1 MNLLK
6 HVDIIRCTSG
16 THNLADPDLTSH
28 VGPAVDMKGYEG
40 ALCIFLGSSK
50 LATGA
55 TTALAGRV
63 FIGATTAALLVAS
76 GTISVTA
83 ATSSSFNRKCV
94 VMDVYKPT
102 KRYIQPRIATYWA
115 TSADDNNQ
123 WLIVKYGSRRPGST
137 SMMAATGM
145 NSGSG
150 IILSPTT

>member
-16 THNLADPDLTSH
+16 THGLADPDQTSH
-28 VGPAVDMKGYEG
+28 IGPAVDMKGFEG

-55 TTALAGRV
+55 TTAIAGRV
-63 FIGATTAALLVAS
+63 FIGATTAALKVAS
-76 GTISVTA
+76 GTIAVAS
-83 ATSSSFNRKCV
+83 ATSSTFNKKCV

-115 TSADDNNQ
+115 TTGDDNNQ
-123 WLIVKYGSRRPGST
+123 WLIVKYGSRYPGST
-137 SMMAATGM
+137 SMMASTGI